1 MSYLTTE
8 GRLYFLSLTRP
19 VTHLCYNISYNT
31 IYYYIIVRCYDA
43 EYWSWRSK
51 ENTGLPKKY
60 NHQHYTIIY
69 YYSIVRTTAILL
81 EHHA

>member
-31 IYYYIIVRCYDA
+31 IYYYIIVRCYL
-43 EYWSWRSK
+43 YSNFIGKCHVSSCPSMNLRSLRK
-51 ENTGLPKKY
+51 
-60 NHQHYTIIY
+60 
-69 YYSIVRTTAILL
+69 
-81 EHHA
+81 

>member
-31 IYYYIIVRCYDA
+31 IYYYMIVRCYRGEILVLA
-43 EYWSWRSK
+43 IK
-51 ENTGLPKKY
+51 GKY
-60 NHQHYTIIY
+60 QIT
-69 YYSIVRTTAILL
+69 
-81 EHHA
+81 E